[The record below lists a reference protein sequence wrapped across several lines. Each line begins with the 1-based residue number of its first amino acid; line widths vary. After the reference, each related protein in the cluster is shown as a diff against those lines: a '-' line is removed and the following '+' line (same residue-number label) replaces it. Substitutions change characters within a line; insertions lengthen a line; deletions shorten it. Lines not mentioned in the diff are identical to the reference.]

1 MSRKLTPLHR
11 GLVPGLLA
19 GTLAL
24 FGPPARALDAPL
36 AADGHVSRQLPAN
49 NFGSL
54 PTLNVGGDST
64 ALLRFDLAGL
74 PAGTTA
80 AKLMQANLVLWI
92 NRVGT
97 VGQVEVQP
105 VRSAWSEATV
115 TGTTAPVLGGLGSG
129 VSVPVTA
136 ANQFVT
142 VDVTALAKDWVT
154 NPGANFGVAVT
165 PSAAAPA
172 TVVFFDSKENTATGH
187 VARLDIVLADQG
199 AVGPPGPA
207 GKDGA
212 AGKNGVDGKAGATG
226 APGATGATGATG
238 AQGPQGPQG
247 IQGIQGPRGLTG
259 ATGPAGPVN
268 LSYRRIENSV
278 GGNVRAERVINCPT
292 GTLVIGGGCGH
303 RDFNDA
309 APDIKI
315 NFSGPNPSSP
325 TTSWRCIM
333 TNTSGSARAV
343 QIYSICAA
351 ATSSNGP

>member
-1 MSRKLTPLHR
+1 MHCNTTHPCC
-11 GLVPGLLA
+11 GLAPGLLA
-19 GTLAL
+19 GALAL
-24 FGPPARALDAPL
+24 SGLPAQALDAPL
-36 AADGHVSRQLPAN
+36 AADSHVSSQLPAN

-54 PTLNVGGDST
+54 PTLNIGGGST

-80 AKLMQANLVLWI
+80 AKLVQANLVLWV
-92 NRVGT
+92 NRVGI
-97 VGQVEVQP
+97 VGQVEVQS
-105 VRSAWSEATV
+105 VRSAWSEAAV
-115 TGTTAPVLGGLGSG
+115 TGATAPVLGGLGSG

-136 ANQFVT
+136 ANQFIT
-142 VDVTALAKDWVT
+142 VDVTALVKDWVT
-154 NPGANFGVAVT
+154 NPGANFGVAVV

-187 VARLDIVLADQG
+187 VARLDMVLADLG

-207 GKDGA
+207 GK
-212 AGKNGVDGKAGATG
+212 NGVDGKNGADGRAG

-238 AQGPQGPQG
+238 ASGAQGLQG
-247 IQGIQGPRGLTG
+247 IQGIQGLRGLTG
-259 ATGPAGPVN
+259 ATGATGAAGPVN
-268 LSYRRIENSV
+268 LSYRRIDNSV

-333 TNTSGSARAV
+333 TNNSASSRAV